1 MVWGILGALD
11 TEVALICEKMQTERT
26 ESMFGTTFHVGT
38 IAGQSVVVVCCGIGK
53 VNAAA
58 CTTTMMQRFGADCIV
73 NVGIAGAM
81 AHGLQVLDVVAATE
95 VGFHDQDAIML
106 KYYPSRAFFETD
118 AALCKLCRD
127 AYAALDFA
135 RPLTEGRIVSGD
147 VFVSDRTTRDCINNT
162 YHPACVEMEGA
173 SIGHVSF
180 MHEKPFLVIRTM
192 SDTADDEAAQTYDDF
207 MDRAAHQSARI
218 ILKML
223 DLASTTA

>member
-11 TEVALICEKMQTERT
+11 TEVALICERMQTERT
-26 ESMFGTTFHVGT
+26 ESMFGTTFHIGT
-38 IAGQSVVVVCCGIGK
+38 IEGQSVVVVCCGIGK

-58 CTTTMMQRFGADCIV
+58 CTTTMIQRFGADCII

-81 AHGLQVLDVVAATE
+81 AHGLHVLDVVAATE
-95 VGFHDQDAIML
+95 VCFHDQDDIML

-118 AALCKLCRD
+118 AALLDLCRK
-127 AYAALDFA
+127 AYASLAFE
-135 RPLTEGRIVSGD
+135 RPLTEGRIATGD
-147 VFVSDRTTRDCINNT
+147 VFVSDSATRDRINVR

-173 SIGHVSF
+173 SIGHVSY
-180 MHEKPFLVIRTM
+180 MHDKPFLIIRTM
-192 SDTADDEAAQTYDDF
+192 SDSADDDAAETYDDF

-223 DLASTTA
+223 ELA

>member
-11 TEVALICEKMQTERT
+11 AEVALICEKMETART
-26 ESMFGTTFHVGT
+26 ESMFGTTFHIGT
-38 IAGQSVVVVCCGIGK
+38 IEGQSVVVVCCGIGK

-58 CTTTMMQRFGADCIV
+58 CTTTMLQRFGADRII

-81 AHGLQVLDVVAATE
+81 AHGLQVLDVVVATE
-95 VGFHDQDAIML
+95 VGFHDQDDIML
-106 KYYPSRAFFETD
+106 KYYPARAFFETD
-118 AALCKLCRD
+118 AALLALCRKSCD
-127 AYAALDFA
+127 ALHLD

-147 VFVSDRTTRDCINNT
+147 VFVSDRATRDRINDR

-180 MHEKPFLVIRTM
+180 MHDKPFLVIRTM
-192 SDTADDEAAQTYDDF
+192 SDSADDEAAQTYDDF
-207 MDRAAHQSARI
+207 MDRAAHQSAHI

-223 DLASTTA
+223 ELA